1 MRQWDNEDIN
11 FSRSVSDIIA
21 IAFESKMRLEIQY
34 KLTYKSELLAAM
46 TKCTEKFLYRCYF
59 ADVLIIMGKA
69 TKSHRTYYY
78 EHDPSTNL
86 ISQKYRWKINNTS
99 LTENNPDLQNLP
111 FTLKNYYLLY

>member
-1 MRQWDNEDIN
+1 MHRKVLNSKDI
-11 FSRSVSDIIA
+11 DA
-21 IAFESKMRLEIQY
+21 I
-34 KLTYKSELLAAM
+34 
-46 TKCTEKFLYRCYF
+46 F

-86 ISQKYRWKINNTS
+86 ISQNRWKINNTS

-111 FTLKNYYLLY
+111 LLF

>member
-1 MRQWDNEDIN
+1 ML
-11 FSRSVSDIIA
+11 F
-21 IAFESKMRLEIQY
+21 
-34 KLTYKSELLAAM
+34 
-46 TKCTEKFLYRCYF
+46 F

-99 LTENNPDLQNLP
+99 LTENNPDLQIYLFFEELLP
-111 FTLKNYYLLY
+111 PLLNNKTYEATVSKIENIPLKDKLVQLDVISVILFQFS